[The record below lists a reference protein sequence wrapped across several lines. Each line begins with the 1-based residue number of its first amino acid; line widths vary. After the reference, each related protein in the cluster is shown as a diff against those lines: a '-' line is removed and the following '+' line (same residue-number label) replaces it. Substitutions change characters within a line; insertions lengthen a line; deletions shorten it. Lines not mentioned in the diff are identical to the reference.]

1 MNKEKKREK
10 FCGECCWFYAEDT
23 YGYGCC
29 PYRFAEVKQCD
40 EKCDVPVK
48 YVNKRDMRHY
58 MAVLTQ
64 LNRCR
69 RDLHDPAIYKKPLPV
84 EIGKAIDFAIRYI
97 KIFSNL

>member
-40 EKCDVPVK
+40 EKCDVPAN
-48 YVNKRDMRHY
+48 YVSKGDMRHY